1 MKVLSIENPVEV
13 PRGKKQ
19 DIMIGD
25 SSGTAKLT
33 IQEKEIGKM
42 KEEQRYKINGVAVRE
57 FKGMKFFQA
66 RFICS

>member
-1 MKVLSIENPVEV
+1 
-13 PRGKKQ
+13 
-19 DIMIGD
+19 MIGD

-42 KEEQRYKINGVAVRE
+42 KEEQRYKINGVVVRE

-66 RFICS
+66 RFICSRIN